1 MLINW
6 KIKVKDRAKRFF
18 WHGYWTDPV
27 IFFSLVFAIL
37 VNAGLWVTLFWTV
50 APTDTPIILHY
61 NIYFGV
67 DVIGGWKSLFFMPTL
82 AAGLLFLNAVLSRYF
97 YYKEKMAAYLFAGTA
112 LVLQILMAVAVI
124 SAIIINF

>member
-1 MLINW
+1 MPTRW
-6 KIKVKDRAKRFF
+6 KTKIKEKAKSFF

-37 VNAGLWVTLFWTV
+37 VNAGLWAALFWTV
-50 APTDTPIILHY
+50 APTDVPIILHY

-82 AAGLLFLNAVLSRYF
+82 AAALLFLNVVLSRYF
-97 YYKEKMAAYLFAGTA
+97 YYKEKMVAYLFAGTA
-112 LVLQILMAVAVI
+112 LILQILMAVGVI

>member
-1 MLINW
+1 MTNKLTA
-6 KIKVKDRAKRFF
+6 KFRERAKRFF

-37 VNAGLWVTLFWTV
+37 VNAGLWAALFWTV
-50 APTDTPIILHY
+50 TPTDVPIILHY

-82 AAGLLFLNAVLSRYF
+82 AAVLLFLNVVLSRYF
-97 YYKEKMAAYLFAGTA
+97 YYKEKIVAYLFAGTA
-112 LVLQILMAVAVI
+112 LILQILMAVGVI

>member
-1 MLINW
+1 MPSNW
-6 KIKVKDRAKRFF
+6 KIKFRERARRFF
-18 WHGYWTDPV
+18 WHGFWTDPV

-37 VNAGLWVTLFWTV
+37 VNAGLWIALFWTV

-67 DVIGGWKSLFFMPTL
+67 DAVGGWKSLFLMPTL

-97 YYKEKMAAYLFAGTA
+97 YYKEKMAAHLFAGTA
-112 LVLQILMAVAVI
+112 LILQLLMAVAVV
-124 SAIIINF
+124 SAIMINF